1 MQEREQYASGE
12 GEREEGGGALDSG
25 PLELANQGSRPH
37 IGGGHHE
44 ADCCQHERFRRKGL

>member
-12 GEREEGGGALDSG
+12 GEREEGGGALGSG
-25 PLELANQGSRPH
+25 RLELANQGSRPH